1 MNRPG
6 LRERKKIETLHR
18 LQEEALRLFDEQG
31 YDATT
36 IEQIA
41 AAAGVSAST
50 FYRYSPTKEDVVVQD
65 EYDPLIVNV
74 FESRT
79 DDAPLEALRS
89 VLAVLFAEFTEAD
102 IARVRRRVRMI
113 FTVPALRARQV
124 QQTTATEEL
133 LARMVAERTGRS
145 PGELEVRHFTALV
158 VTSWTVA
165 ISAWAATEGTKD
177 DLLATMDRCLT
188 HLEAGAPLLGAA
200 PHECHVNLVAW
211 QLTRSQR
218 RGRSSATSSAAPPRT
233 STPSS
238 PTTIDLLPSS

>member
-18 LQEEALRLFDEQG
+18 LQEEALRLFDEHG

-41 AAAGVSAST
+41 EAAGVSPST
-50 FYRYSPTKEDVVVQD
+50 FYRYFPTKEDVVVQD

-74 FESRT
+74 FESQSA
-79 DDAPLEALRS
+79 DDAPLDALRA
-89 VLAVLFAEFTEAD
+89 VLSVLFAEFTDAD
-102 IARVRRRVRMI
+102 IERVRRRVRMI
-113 FTVPALRARQV
+113 FAVPALRARQV

-145 PGELEVRHFTALV
+145 PQELEVRHFTALI

-165 ISAWAATEGTKD
+165 ISAWAETEGGKD
-177 DLLATMDRCLT
+177 DLAATMDRCLA
-188 HLEAGAPLLGAA
+188 HLEAGAPL
-200 PHECHVNLVAW
+200 
-211 QLTRSQR
+211 
-218 RGRSSATSSAAPPRT
+218 
-233 STPSS
+233 
-238 PTTIDLLPSS
+238 

>member
-41 AAAGVSAST
+41 EAAGVSAST
-50 FYRYSPTKEDVVVQD
+50 FYRYFPTKEDVVVQD

-74 FESRT
+74 FESQSES
-79 DDAPLEALRS
+79 DAPLDALRA
-89 VLAVLFAEFTEAD
+89 VLRVLFAEFTDAD
-102 IARVRRRVRMI
+102 IERVRRRVRMI
-113 FTVPALRARQV
+113 FAVPALRARQV

-133 LARMVAERTGRS
+133 LARMVAERTGRA
-145 PGELEVRHFTALV
+145 PDELEVRHFTALI

-165 ISAWAATEGTKD
+165 ISAWAETEGTKD
-177 DLLATMDRCLT
+177 DLAATMDRCLA
-188 HLEAGAPLLGAA
+188 HLEAGAPL
-200 PHECHVNLVAW
+200 
-211 QLTRSQR
+211 
-218 RGRSSATSSAAPPRT
+218 
-233 STPSS
+233 
-238 PTTIDLLPSS
+238 